1 MTPRLSSGWSWSDQ
15 IMSHSYRH
23 ARQGSS
29 CPPGIPLLRGCS
41 CFSLSSFF
49 FFFFYN
55 LIDLLAL
62 WVFVAACGP
71 LYAVLGLSG
80 PVACGI
86 LASRPELKPLSS
98 ALEGRFFTSGSP
110 GKSLSPALL
119 RYNWHIPLYKFKVYN
134 VTIRYTYILQNDY
147 LKTVNTFITSHF

>member
-1 MTPRLSSGWSWSDQ
+1 MTPHLSSGWSWPDQ

-23 ARQGSS
+23 AQQGSS

-41 CFSLSSFF
+41 FFSLSSFF
-49 FFFFYN
+49 FFFYN
-55 LIDLLAL
+55 LIDVLAL
-62 WVFVAACGP
+62 LGLHWGMWASLV
-71 LYAVLGLSG
+71 AVLGLSG
-80 PVACGI
+80 PGACGI
-86 LASRPELKPLSS
+86 LASWPGLKPPSS

-134 VTIRYTYILQNDY
+134 VMIRYTYILRNYY
-147 LKTVNTFITSHF
+147 LKTVNIFITSHF